1 MTHLTGNSKDI
12 FISYLQDFERL
23 RGKAI
28 EYRYNLIKQY
38 CYDEQR
44 DYRVTIFEQIDRILI
59 YHDTN
64 MVFFLRYMLSPQYV
78 SSLFKTIET
87 DSVRI
92 AVDYTARNRQS
103 LIIFVQSVLEAYYIE
118 LCSALN
124 FETTQSFSKL
134 TTILFKGIGVNE
146 NTNWYKANYILSKI
160 RNTLHNNGI
169 HRHKSETIEYRGT
182 IHQFEQGKPHHSA
195 SYECLIMIISD
206 IIEFLSIVGEK
217 SRHIDI
223 ISNNGFTD
231 TISKDLLKT

>member
-1 MTHLTGNSKDI
+1 MTHLTGNTKDI
-12 FISYLQDFERL
+12 FISYLQEFERL

-28 EYRYNLIKQY
+28 EYRDNLIKRY

-44 DYRVTIFEQIDRILI
+44 DYRVTIFEQIDRVLI

-78 SSLFKTIET
+78 SNLFKTIEI
-87 DSVRI
+87 DSMRI

-118 LCSALN
+118 LCSALDLGA
-124 FETTQSFSKL
+124 TQSFSKL
-134 TTILFKGIGVNE
+134 MIILFKGIGVSE

-195 SYECLIMIISD
+195 SYGCLIMIISD

-231 TISKDLLKT
+231 TTSKED